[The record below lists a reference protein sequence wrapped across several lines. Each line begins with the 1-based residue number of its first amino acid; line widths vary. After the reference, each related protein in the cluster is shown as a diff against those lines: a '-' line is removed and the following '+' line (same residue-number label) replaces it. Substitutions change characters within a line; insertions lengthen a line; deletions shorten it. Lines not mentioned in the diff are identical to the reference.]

1 MQNHPAAFAR
11 ISGWVTHVSGP
22 VDERPDVGHR
32 GAFGT
37 GNGHT
42 FGLIGL
48 ADPLNTLHSL
58 VGPTYERHDKF
69 FGDYAIKLV
78 VAGGDGSAAQFD
90 EEWAT
95 RSLSSPAVLTRRRLG
110 DLWLD
115 TVDFAPSSDD
125 PLLNKCFIRILTV
138 RNLGTSASA
147 AHELQVRPINPVSEA
162 APGVLLETTES
173 KALTTAFTKAGAS
186 VDEQVLSLAVGP
198 LDPGAEQQ
206 QILVHCSALGAATV
220 TLPTIDAGELLDET
234 AAAYQAW
241 DAGLV
246 QVELPDPMVAD
257 FVDGMKITLKSQTA
271 ATGASCPMSQYTR
284 TWARDN
290 IGPTLALLSL
300 GAHDDVRAMMDY
312 VYGAILLKGDLN
324 NSYDADLDVSD
335 LPAAPDW
342 DGLPVLTERV
352 AAETPSYRSSI
363 SISETVL
370 RAAGVL
376 RSTGRS
382 LPESPWK
389 LTQQLSIEWGDYV
402 EMIAEG

>member
-1 MQNHPAAFAR
+1 M
-11 ISGWVTHVSGP
+11 
-22 VDERPDVGHR
+22 
-32 GAFGT
+32 
-37 GNGHT
+37 
-42 FGLIGL
+42 
-48 ADPLNTLHSL
+48 
-58 VGPTYERHDKF
+58 
-69 FGDYAIKLV
+69 
-78 VAGGDGSAAQFD
+78 
-90 EEWAT
+90 
-95 RSLSSPAVLTRRRLG
+95 
-110 DLWLD
+110 
-115 TVDFAPSSDD
+115 
-125 PLLNKCFIRILTV
+125 
-138 RNLGTSASA
+138 
-147 AHELQVRPINPVSEA
+147 
-162 APGVLLETTES
+162 
-173 KALTTAFTKAGAS
+173 
-186 VDEQVLSLAVGP
+186 
-198 LDPGAEQQ
+198 
-206 QILVHCSALGAATV
+206 